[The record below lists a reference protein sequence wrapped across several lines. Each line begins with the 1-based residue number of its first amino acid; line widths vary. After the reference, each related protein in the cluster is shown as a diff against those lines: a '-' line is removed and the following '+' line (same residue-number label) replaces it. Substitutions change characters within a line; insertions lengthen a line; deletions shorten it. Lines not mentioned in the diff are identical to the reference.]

1 MPTSFASIR
10 VIRGQRL
17 QKLKLGVLS
26 NRALHL
32 GEQPVDGPQP
42 LNSNTPRRRH
52 GPCRF
57 AAKGVHEVELI
68 SLNVGLPRT
77 VGQPDATDPQKKAW
91 TTGFLKEPVVG
102 PVWLG
107 RTNLVGDGQADLQNH
122 GGAEKAVNAYPIEH
136 YAYWRADLSF
146 AELPF
151 AAFGEN
157 FTTAGA
163 LEADVC
169 IGDVFQVGDAQV
181 QISQPRQPCWKL
193 ARRWRVKDLALR
205 VQQTGRTGWYFRV
218 LNEGFVKVGDRIQLL
233 ERPHP
238 EWSVAAANEVMHPR
252 RDDAAAARSLA
263 ACPALSASWRRSLSR
278 RAAAGAAG
286 STAARLGGLSD

>member
-1 MPTSFASIR
+1 MF
-10 VIRGQRL
+10 
-17 QKLKLGVLS
+17 
-26 NRALHL
+26 
-32 GEQPVDGPQP
+32 
-42 LNSNTPRRRH
+42 
-52 GPCRF
+52 
-57 AAKGVHEVELI
+57 
-68 SLNVGLPRT
+68 SLNVGLPQTIGR
-77 VGQPDATDPQKKAW
+77 VDATDPLEKAW
-91 TTGFLKEPVVG
+91 TTGFFKEPVVD

-122 GGAEKAVNAYPIEH
+122 GGPDKAVNAYPIEH
-136 YAYWRADLSF
+136 YEYWRAELEL
-146 AELPF
+146 AELPC

-163 LEADVC
+163 LEAEVC

-218 LNEGFVKVGDRIQLL
+218 LAEGFVKAGDRIQLV

-238 EWSVAAANEVMHPR
+238 EWSVAAANEVMHQR
-252 RDDAAAARSLA
+252 KDDATAARSLA
-263 ACPALSASWRRSLSR
+263 ACLALSESWRRSLSR
-278 RAAAGAAG
+278 RAAAGAAE
-286 STAARLGGLSD
+286 STAARIGGLSD